1 MNRKGNWYK
10 ADLAYIHDI
19 GYGDFADQAA
29 VGILACFQENQIES
43 GLVVDLGCGS
53 GIWAD
58 HLVQAGYQVLGID
71 ISEAMID
78 LARSRVPS
86 AEFRVDSLF
95 TTSLPPCRAVTALG
109 EGLNYL
115 FDADHNSSR
124 LGPIFQRV
132 FDALESGG
140 LFIFDLVEPGQ
151 VEAGKVSQSFRE
163 GEDWIVLVEKL
174 EDLESMIL
182 TRRIITFCQ
191 EGTQYRRDEETHRQ
205 QLYKAEEIAEQLR
218 QIEFHVQISD
228 SYGQYELAIA
238 RKAITARKP

>member
-1 MNRKGNWYK
+1 MNPKEDWYK

-19 GYGDFADQAA
+19 GFGDFADQAA
-29 VGILACFQENQIES
+29 VGILACFQGNQIES

-53 GIWAD
+53 GIWAE

-71 ISEAMID
+71 ISDAMVD
-78 LARSRVPS
+78 LARSRVPA
-86 AEFRVDSLF
+86 AEFRVESLF
-95 TTSLPPCRAVTALG
+95 TTRLPTCQAVTALG

-115 FDADHNSSR
+115 FDAEHNSAR

-151 VEAGKVSQSFRE
+151 VEAGQTTQSFRE
-163 GEDWIVLVEKL
+163 GEDWIVLVEKQ

-182 TRRIITFCQ
+182 TRRIITFRKD
-191 EGTQYRRDEETHRQ
+191 GTLYRRDEEIHRQ
-205 QLYKAEEIAEQLR
+205 QLYNAEEIAAQLK
-218 QIEFHVQISD
+218 QIGFQIQISNT
-228 SYGQYELAIA
+228 YGEYELAIA

>member
-1 MNRKGNWYK
+1 MSDWYK
-10 ADLAYIHDI
+10 PDLAYIHDV
-19 GYGDFADQAA
+19 GFGDFAEQAA
-29 VGILACFQENQIES
+29 ANILDCFKANQIES

-58 HLVQAGYQVLGID
+58 CLIQAGYQVLGID

-95 TTSLPPCRAVTALG
+95 TASLPPCRAVTVLG

-151 VEAGKVSQSFRE
+151 VEVGKVSQSFRE

-174 EDLESMIL
+174 EDLETMML
-182 TRRIITFCQ
+182 TRRIITFRR
-191 EGTQYRRDEETHRQ
+191 EGTQYRRDEEIHRQ
-205 QLYKAEEIAEQLR
+205 QLYNADEMAEQLQ
-218 QIEFHVQISD
+218 QIGFQIQISNT
-228 SYGQYELAIA
+228 YGEYELAIA

>member
-1 MNRKGNWYK
+1 MNNKGDWYK

-43 GLVVDLGCGS
+43 GLVIDLGCGS

-58 HLVQAGYQVLGID
+58 HLIQAGYQVLGID
-71 ISEAMID
+71 ISEAMIG
-78 LARSRVPS
+78 LARSRVPD
-86 AEFRVDSLF
+86 AEFRVESLF
-95 TTSLPPCRAVTALG
+95 TASLPTCQVVTVLG

-115 FDADHNSSR
+115 FDAEHNACR

-132 FDALESGG
+132 FDALEPGG

-151 VEAGKVSQSFRE
+151 VEAGQTSQGFRE
-163 GEDWIVLVEKL
+163 GEDWIVLVEKQ

-182 TRRIITFCQ
+182 TRRIITFRQ
-191 EGTQYRRDEETHRQ
+191 DGTLYRRDEEIHRQ
-205 QLYKAEEIAEQLR
+205 QLYNADEIAAQLK
-218 QIEFHVQISD
+218 QIGFQVQISNT
-228 SYGQYELAIA
+228 YGEYELAIA

>member
-1 MNRKGNWYK
+1 MSDWYK
-10 ADLAYIHDI
+10 PDLAYIHDI
-19 GYGDFADQAA
+19 GFGDFAEQAA
-29 VGILACFQENQIES
+29 ANILDCFKANQIES

-53 GIWAD
+53 GIWAY
-58 HLVQAGYQVLGID
+58 HLIQAGYQVLGID

-95 TTSLPPCRAVTALG
+95 TASLPPCQAVTILG

-115 FDADHNSSR
+115 FDADRNSSR
-124 LGPIFQRV
+124 LDLIFQRI
-132 FDALESGG
+132 FDALKSGG

-174 EDLESMIL
+174 EDLETMIL
-182 TRRIITFCQ
+182 TRRIITFRQ
-191 EGTQYRRDEETHRQ
+191 EGTQYRRDEEIHRQ
-205 QLYKAEEIAEQLR
+205 QLYNADEMAEQLQ
-218 QIEFHVQISD
+218 QIGFQVQISNT
-228 SYGQYELAIA
+228 YGEYELAIA

>member
-1 MNRKGNWYK
+1 MSDWYK
-10 ADLAYIHDI
+10 PDLAYIHDV
-19 GYGDFADQAA
+19 GFGDFAEQAA
-29 VGILACFQENQIES
+29 ANILDCLKAIQIES

-53 GIWAD
+53 GIWAN
-58 HLVQAGYQVLGID
+58 HLIQAGYQVLGID

-78 LARSRVPS
+78 LARNRVPL

-95 TTSLPPCRAVTALG
+95 TASLPPCRAVTALG

-174 EDLESMIL
+174 EDLETMIL
-182 TRRIITFCQ
+182 TRRIITFRR

-205 QLYKAEEIAEQLR
+205 QLYKAEEIAKQLR
-218 QIEFHVQISD
+218 QIGFYVQISD
-228 SYGQYELAIA
+228 AYGQYELAIA